1 MHRIILLLL
10 ITFTEILT
18 NPAFGQTKDTVVF
31 VNGQVL
37 IGDIRG
43 GAFGEISIN
52 DRDLKILQVKQ
63 YKIRTLTTDN
73 IFRLETNDKQEYLGR
88 LEKAK
93 KDGWVNIILENG
105 DTLLTLITD
114 ISQIIAIEKKF
125 LVGLDGSLSAGFSYA
140 KSSDIGS
147 VNLSS
152 NVHYATSRLD
162 YLATLSLNGSLDSS
176 EYSRDREDAGIFVAY
191 NTGPAWFAAASFNY
205 QRNIELSIARR
216 YQEWI
221 GGGNKVFVRRHWVLL
236 VTSGLAFN
244 QEKSTAGTTSG
255 LLLEIPIGTRFNF
268 FKYQNP
274 NIQITSTQTVYF
286 SLSQKGRV
294 RFSSSTTF
302 SWELIKNF
310 RLNINPYTSY
320 DNQPPEGNS
329 NYDYGVAISLAFT
342 F

>member
-1 MHRIILLLL
+1 MQRIRLFSLILFLGNLMNSAL
-10 ITFTEILT
+10 
-18 NPAFGQTKDTVVF
+18 GQTKDTIVF
-31 VNGQVL
+31 YNGQVL

-73 IFRLETNDKQEYLGR
+73 RFRIETNDKQEYIGR
-88 LEKAK
+88 LEKTG
-93 KDGWVNIILENG
+93 KDGWVNIILDNG
-105 DTLLTLITD
+105 DTLKTLITD

-125 LVGLDGSLSAGFSYA
+125 LVGLDGNLSAGFSYA
-140 KSSDIGS
+140 KSSDIGQ

-152 NVHYATSRLD
+152 NVHYATNKFD
-162 YLATLSLNGSLDSS
+162 YLVSLSMNGSIDSS
-176 EYSRDREDAGIFVAY
+176 KYSRDREDAGIFVAY
-191 NTGPAWFAAASFNY
+191 STGPAWFAAASFNY

-216 YQEWI
+216 YQELI
-221 GGGNKVFVRRHWVLL
+221 GGGNKVFVRDHWVLL

-274 NIQITSTQTVYF
+274 NIQITSTQTVFF

-329 NYDYGVAISLAFT
+329 NYDYGVAVSLAFT

>member
-1 MHRIILLLL
+1 MHRITLLLL
-10 ITFTEILT
+10 IVITEILT
-18 NPAFGQTKDTVVF
+18 SSAFGQTKDTIVF
-31 VNGQVL
+31 YNGQVL

-73 IFRLETNDKQEYLGR
+73 RFRLETNDKQEYIGR
-88 LEKAK
+88 LEKAG
-93 KDGWVNIILENG
+93 KDGWVNIILDNG
-105 DTLLTLITD
+105 DTLLSLITH
-114 ISQIIAIEKKF
+114 ISQIIAIEKRF
-125 LVGLDGSLSAGFSYA
+125 LVGLDGNLSAGFSFA
-140 KSSDIGS
+140 KSSGIGQ

-152 NVHYATSRLD
+152 NIHYATNKLD
-162 YLATLSLNGSLDSS
+162 YLVSLSMNGSIDSS
-176 EYSRDREDAGIFVAY
+176 KYSRDREDAAFFVAY

-221 GGGNKVFVRRHWVLL
+221 GGGNKVFVRQNWVLML
-236 VTSGLAFN
+236 TSGLAFN
-244 QEKSTAGTTSG
+244 QEKSTSGTTSG
-255 LLLEIPIGTRFNF
+255 VLLEIPLGTRFNF

-294 RFSSSTTF
+294 RFSSNTTF

-310 RLNINPYTSY
+310 RLNINPYVSY